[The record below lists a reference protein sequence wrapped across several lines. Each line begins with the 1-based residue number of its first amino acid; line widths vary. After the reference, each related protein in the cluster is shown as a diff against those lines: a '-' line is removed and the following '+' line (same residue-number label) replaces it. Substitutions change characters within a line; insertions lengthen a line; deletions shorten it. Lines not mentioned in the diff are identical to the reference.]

1 MTHKER
7 VWAAIRHQPSD
18 RVPVGETWIDGNL
31 ANRLMGTHYPVD
43 YQHYE
48 RDLAVRKLLDMDLV
62 NVGDWPAWPIGV
74 DANGYTIYHSN
85 YGYDYILGASKQIVR
100 PALADIED
108 AASYQKP
115 DISCVDASLVRRY
128 AQETDLFVFAQIGG
142 PVSMLDEMFGME
154 DYMVYCMTN
163 PDEILEIT
171 EKVME
176 YEIEKAK
183 LFLDAGADAIF
194 LADDIAFN
202 SGTLL
207 PPHLMERLVFPH
219 YRRAV
224 QQIKA
229 YRDVPVFAHSDG
241 DLNTVLH
248 QYVQAGFD
256 GLQSLQP
263 SANMDLRRIKQKYGD
278 KLCLWGNLDLNYLMS
293 FAPPEA
299 VRQAVHEALATA
311 WHDGGFILST
321 CNTMID
327 SIPSEN
333 VLAMMEAAR
342 TYKDSTV

>member
-7 VWAAIRHQPSD
+7 LWAAIRHQPSD
-18 RVPVGETWIDGNL
+18 RVPVGETSIDGNL
-31 ANRLMGTHYPVD
+31 ANRLLGAQYPLD
-43 YQHYE
+43 YQHFE
-48 RDLAVRKLLDMDLV
+48 RDLAVRRLLDMDLV
-62 NVGDWPAWPIGV
+62 NMGDWPAWPIGT
-74 DANGYTIYHSN
+74 DANGYTIYRSN
-85 YGYDYILGASKQIVR
+85 YGYDYIQGASKQIIR

-108 AASYQKP
+108 AASYRKP
-115 DISCVDASLVRRY
+115 DISRVDASLVRRF
-128 AQETDLFVFAQIGG
+128 AQQTDLFVFAQIGG

-154 DYMVYCMTN
+154 DHMIYCMTN
-163 PDEILEIT
+163 PDEILEVS

-202 SGTLL
+202 TGTLL
-207 PPHLMERLVFPH
+207 PPALMERLVFPF
-219 YRRAV
+219 YRQAV

-241 DLNTVLH
+241 DLNAVLG
-248 QYVQAGFD
+248 QYVEAGFD

-263 SANMDLRRIKQKYGD
+263 SANMDLRQIKRQYGD

-293 FAPPEA
+293 FAPPEEVQSA
-299 VRQAVHEALATA
+299 VREALAAA

-327 SIPSEN
+327 SIPPEN
-333 VLAMMEAAR
+333 VLAMMEAAH
-342 TYKDSTV
+342 TYKEEAE